1 MNRSNILGVA
11 KLAGVS
17 ASTVSRVTSGN
28 AVVRPETRQRVKEAM
43 EMARGWPDS
52 TSVLGAAQ

>member
-43 EMARGWPDS
+43 EK
-52 TSVLGAAQ
+52 LGYLSLIHI